1 MNLHEFQAKELLSR
15 FGVPVPR
22 GRITDNGSD
31 AVRIAER
38 LGFSRFVVKAQV
50 QTSNRFARGGVRFS
64 ISPKGVGE
72 TVRHL
77 IETPFSRSGSRPR
90 DPSSDRSSDPSNGE
104 RVRWVLI
111 EEAMAPM
118 QLLYAAVFLDA
129 AQGALTVMASRAGGA
144 AIERRAVDD
153 PSLLKSRR
161 LRIENNRAVGD
172 FAGLAGDIGLA
183 DETARHAVQIFEK
196 MANMAVALDAT
207 QVEVNPLALTWDG
220 RFVALDAKV
229 RIDDNALFRH
239 PAFAAL
245 NAATEIEEG
254 DPVALGAERHHI
266 NYQRMDG
273 DVGLVVNGA
282 GLALATIDAVVDAGG
297 RPANFMDVRTTA
309 ASLDVAYGLELIV
322 ANSAVRSILVNVH
335 GGGMQRCDTIA
346 EGLGVAIRKVER
358 YPPLVI
364 RMAGNNAVYAHTV
377 LANNGV
383 AYQAAE
389 RMSQAA
395 SLAVAAAAARSG

>member
-38 LGFSRFVVKAQV
+38 LGFSRFVVKAQI
-50 QTSNRFARGGVRFS
+50 QATDRLAHGGVRFS
-64 ISPKGVGE
+64 ISPQGVGE

-77 IETPFSRSGSRPR
+77 LETPFTRSG
-90 DPSSDRSSDPSNGE
+90 DPSSVE

-111 EEAMAPM
+111 EEALAPM

-129 AQGALTVMASRAGGA
+129 AQGALTMMVSPAGGA
-144 AIERRAVDD
+144 AIERRTVAD
-153 PSLLKSRR
+153 PSLLKSSR
-161 LRIENNRAVGD
+161 LRVEGDRAIGD
-172 FAGLAGDIGLA
+172 FSGLA
-183 DETARHAVQIFEK
+183 DGLGLGEAATQAAAQILEK
-196 MANMAVALDAT
+196 MANMAVSLDAT
-207 QVEVNPLALTWDG
+207 QVEINPLALTWEG

-245 NAATEIEEG
+245 STATEIEEG

-266 NYQRMDG
+266 NYQRLDG

-282 GLALATIDAVVDAGG
+282 GLALATIDSVVDAGG

-309 ASLDVAYGLELIV
+309 TSLDVSYGMELIV
-322 ANSAVRSILVNVH
+322 SNAAVRSILVNVH

-346 EGLGVAIRKVER
+346 EGLGVAIRKVAR
-358 YPPLVI
+358 HPPLVI

-383 AYQAAE
+383 AYQVADQMADAA
-389 RMSQAA
+389 R
-395 SLAVAAAAARSG
+395 LAVTAARSR

>member
-15 FGVPVPR
+15 FGVDVPR

-31 AVRIAER
+31 AVRIADR

-50 QTSNRFARGGVRFS
+50 QATDRLAHGGVRFS
-64 ISPKGVGE
+64 ISPQGVGE

-77 IETPFSRSGSRPR
+77 LDTPFTRPGGA
-90 DPSSDRSSDPSNGE
+90 PHGE

-111 EEAMAPM
+111 EEAVSPM

-129 AQGALTVMASRAGGA
+129 VQGALTMMVSPAGGA
-144 AIERRAVDD
+144 AIERRTNAD
-153 PSLLKSRR
+153 PSLLKSCR
-161 LRIENNRAVGD
+161 LRIEGDRAVGD
-172 FAGLAGDIGLA
+172 FAGLAASLGLA
-183 DETARHAVQIFEK
+183 EKAAREAAQIFEK
-196 MANMAVALDAT
+196 MTNMAVSLDAT
-207 QVEVNPLALTWDG
+207 QVEVNPLAITWDG
-220 RFVALDAKV
+220 QFVALDAKV

-245 NAATEIEEG
+245 STATEIEEG

-266 NYQRMDG
+266 NYQLLDG
-273 DVGLVVNGA
+273 DVGVVVNGA
-282 GLALATIDAVVDAGG
+282 GLALATIDSVVDAGG

-309 ASLDVAYGLELIV
+309 TSLDVAYGLELIV
-322 ANSAVRSILVNVH
+322 SNSAVRSILVNVH

-346 EGLGVAIRKVER
+346 EGLGVAIGKVDR

-389 RMSQAA
+389 NMAQAA
-395 SLAVAAAAARSG
+395 AMAVAAARTRSR

>member
-15 FGVPVPR
+15 FGVLVPR
-22 GRITDNGSD
+22 GRITDNGAD

-50 QTSNRFARGGVRFS
+50 QATDRLAHGGVRFS
-64 ISPKGVGE
+64 VSPQGVGE
-72 TVRHL
+72 TVKHL
-77 IETPFSRSGSRPR
+77 LNTPFTRTGGP
-90 DPSSDRSSDPSNGE
+90 PGGE

-111 EEAMAPM
+111 EEAAAPM

-129 AQGALTVMASRAGGA
+129 AQGTLTMMVSPAGGA
-144 AIERRAVDD
+144 AIERRTGAD
-153 PSLLKSRR
+153 PSLLKSTR
-161 LRIENNRAVGD
+161 LRIEGGIAKGD
-172 FAGLAGDIGLA
+172 FAGLAASLGLA
-183 DETARHAVQIFEK
+183 NDAAQGAAQIFEK
-196 MANMAVALDAT
+196 MANMAVSLDAT
-207 QVEVNPLALTWDG
+207 QVEVNPLALTWGG

-245 NAATEIEEG
+245 SSATEIEEG
-254 DPVALGAERHHI
+254 DPVVLGAERHHI
-266 NYQRMDG
+266 NYQRLEG
-273 DVGLVVNGA
+273 DVGVVVNGA
-282 GLALATIDAVVDAGG
+282 GLALATNDSIVDAGG

-309 ASLDVAYGLELIV
+309 SSLDVACGLELIV
-322 ANSAVRSILVNVH
+322 SNPLVRSILVNVH

-346 EGLGVAIRKVER
+346 EGLGVAVRKVER
-358 YPPLVI
+358 HPPLVI
-364 RMAGNNAVYAHTV
+364 RMAGNNARYAHTV

-389 RMSQAA
+389 NMAEAA
-395 SLAVAAAAARSG
+395 RLAVAAAAPATARSR

>member
-31 AVRIAER
+31 AARIAER

-50 QTSNRFARGGVRFS
+50 QATDRMAHGGVRFS
-64 ISPKGVGE
+64 MSPQGVGA
-72 TVRHL
+72 TVSHL
-77 IETPFSRSGSRPR
+77 LDSPFTRPGG
-90 DPSSDRSSDPSNGE
+90 PVNGE

-111 EEAMAPM
+111 EEAVVPM

-129 AQGALTVMASRAGGA
+129 VQGALVMMASPAGGA
-144 AIERRAVDD
+144 AIERRAAAD
-153 PSLLKSRR
+153 PTLLASTR
-161 LRIENNRAVGD
+161 LLIENERAIGD
-172 FAGLAGDIGLA
+172 FSGLARSLGL
-183 DETARHAVQIFEK
+183 TAEAAQGVAQIFEK

-245 NAATEIEEG
+245 STATEIEDG
-254 DPVALGAERHHI
+254 DPVALGADRHHI
-266 NYQRMDG
+266 NYQRLDG
-273 DVGLVVNGA
+273 DIGLVVNGA
-282 GLALATIDAVVDAGG
+282 GLALATLDSIVEAGG

-309 ASLDVAYGLELIV
+309 TSLDVAYGLELIV
-322 ANSAVRSILVNVH
+322 SNAAVRSILVNVH

-346 EGLGVAIRKVER
+346 EGLGVAVRKVAR
-358 YPPLVI
+358 HPPLVI

-383 AYQAAE
+383 AYRAADDMVE
-389 RMSQAA
+389 A
-395 SLAVAAAAARSG
+395 SRLAVAAARSS

>member
-38 LGFSRFVVKAQV
+38 LGFSRFVVKAQI
-50 QTSNRFARGGVRFS
+50 QATDRLAHGGVRFS
-64 ISPKGVGE
+64 ISPQGVGE

-77 IETPFSRSGSRPR
+77 LETPFTRSG
-90 DPSSDRSSDPSNGE
+90 DPSSVE

-111 EEAMAPM
+111 EEALAPM

-129 AQGALTVMASRAGGA
+129 AQGALTMMVSPAGGA
-144 AIERRAVDD
+144 AIERRTVAD
-153 PSLLKSRR
+153 PSLLKSSR
-161 LRIENNRAVGD
+161 LRVEGDRAIGD
-172 FAGLAGDIGLA
+172 FSGLA
-183 DETARHAVQIFEK
+183 DGLGLGEAATQAAAQILEK
-196 MANMAVALDAT
+196 MANMAVSLDAT
-207 QVEVNPLALTWDG
+207 QVEINPLALTWEG

-245 NAATEIEEG
+245 STATEIEEG

-266 NYQRMDG
+266 NYQRLDG

-282 GLALATIDAVVDAGG
+282 GLALATIDSVVDVGG

-309 ASLDVAYGLELIV
+309 TSLDVSYGMELIV
-322 ANSAVRSILVNVH
+322 SNAAVRSILVNVH

-346 EGLGVAIRKVER
+346 EGLGVAIRKVAR
-358 YPPLVI
+358 HPPLVI

-383 AYQAAE
+383 AYQVADQMADAA
-389 RMSQAA
+389 R
-395 SLAVAAAAARSG
+395 LAVTAARSR